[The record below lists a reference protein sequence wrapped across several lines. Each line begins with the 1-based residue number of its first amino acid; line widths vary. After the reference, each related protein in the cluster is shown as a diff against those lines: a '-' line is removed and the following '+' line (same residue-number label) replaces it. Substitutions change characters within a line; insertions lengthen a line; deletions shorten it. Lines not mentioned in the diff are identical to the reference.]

1 MLYET
6 AFYYACREYVWECEP
21 VMYIE
26 LLGEDGEV
34 LSKIK
39 YIDVHLDGIEG
50 LDFNYSKV
58 ERESNTFDVTFKF
71 NNIDYEFNINK
82 DYKG

>member
-1 MLYET
+1 MLIS
-6 AFYYACREYVWECEP
+6 WKQ
-21 VMYIE
+21 
-26 LLGEDGEV
+26 
-34 LSKIK
+34 KIK

-71 NNIDYEFNINK
+71 NNIDYEFNINQN
-82 DYKG
+82 YKGWKI